1 MKKVWKW
8 VQRIL
13 VLLLV
18 GAIFFIAGTF
28 FQSSR
33 NKGAKLTSSTLK
45 NSLVSVSELSTM
57 EYNYT
62 HLGSYSDSL
71 ELGGFTIPFTQKKF
85 ILTYDGTIKA
95 GYDMSKAQVSVNGN
109 DVTITMPK
117 VKVISHEINENSI
130 KVYDQT
136 HNIFNQ
142 ITVSDFK
149 KFQVSEKKKA
159 LKEAISNGLYTK
171 AQSHAD
177 EAIKKFIKAIN
188 SDATVNIEYTK

>member
-13 VLLLV
+13 ILLLV

-33 NKGAKLTSSTLK
+33 STGSKITSTTLK
-45 NSLVSVSELSTM
+45 NSLVSISELSTM

-62 HLGSYSDSL
+62 HVGSYSDSL

-85 ILTYDGTIKA
+85 ILTYNGTIKA
-95 GYDMSKAQVSVNGN
+95 GYDMNKTKVSVNGN
-109 DVTITMPK
+109 KVSITMPK
-117 VKVISHEINENSI
+117 VKILSHEIDENSI

-159 LKEAISNGLYTK
+159 LKEAVTNGLYTK

-177 EAIKKFIKAIN
+177 EVIKNFIKSVN
-188 SDATVNIEYTK
+188 SDLSVTIEYAK